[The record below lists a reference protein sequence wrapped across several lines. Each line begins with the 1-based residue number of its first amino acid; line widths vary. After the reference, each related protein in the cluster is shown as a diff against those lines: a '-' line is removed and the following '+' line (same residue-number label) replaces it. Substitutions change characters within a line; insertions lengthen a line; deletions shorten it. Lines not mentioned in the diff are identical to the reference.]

1 MVVLACFSP
10 PSGIKGN
17 VMEIEN
23 NGLDGLNG
31 LFHWQFAL
39 VLPSVQS
46 V

>member
-23 NGLDGLNG
+23 NSN
-31 LFHWQFAL
+31 FAEDCDE
-39 VLPSVQS
+39 VA
-46 V
+46 